1 MNYQSPNIE
10 ELIAAWQA
18 AFPEDKLVVQT
29 LPLDETVIAFPP
41 EHIAPAAHIL
51 VEQFHVTH
59 LSALTADD
67 TGAGIALLYHF
78 WAGYGITLRTLLP
91 YKHLQI
97 ATLTDLIPG
106 AAFYEREVQEL
117 LGVVFAGHPEPRRLL
132 MPDDWQ
138 GEHPLRTADKG
149 KENDE

>member
-1 MNYQSPNIE
+1 MNYRSPNIDK
-10 ELIAAWQA
+10 LIAAWQV
-18 AFPEDKLVVQT
+18 AFPEDELAVQT
-29 LPLDETVIAFPP
+29 LPLEEKVIAFPP
-41 EHIAPAAHIL
+41 EHIAPAARIL

-67 TGAGIALLYHF
+67 TGAGITLLYHF
-78 WAGYGITLRTLLP
+78 WAGYGITLRTRLP
-91 YKHLQI
+91 YKQLQI

-117 LGVVFAGHPEPRRLL
+117 LGIIFEGHPEPRRLL

-138 GEHPLRTADKG
+138 GEHPLRTSDSG

>member
-10 ELIAAWQA
+10 ELIAAWRA
-18 AFPEDKLVVQT
+18 VFPEDELVVQT
-29 LPLDETVIAFPP
+29 LPLDDRVIAFPP

-78 WAGYGITLRTLLP
+78 WAGGGITLRTLLP
-91 YKHLQI
+91 YQHLQI
-97 ATLTDLIPG
+97 ATLTGLIPG

-117 LGVVFAGHPEPRRLL
+117 LGVVFEGHPDPRPLL
-132 MPDDWQ
+132 LPDDWQ
-138 GEHPLRTADKG
+138 GEHPLRIAAKG